1 MMVADGTRTG
11 VARAHAAAQRARLL
25 RLVLIALGLGF
36 SVAMDVALGAAA
48 FAPGEILAAILS
60 PGSVE
65 AETAVIVWSLRLPYA
80 LMAVLV
86 GAALSLAG
94 AEMQTILDN
103 VLADPFTLGVS
114 SAASLGA
121 ALVIVL
127 GLQIPGV
134 PAGWSLAAS
143 AFLFAFGSVLLLLQ
157 AATRGGGKGR
167 QTMVLFGIAM
177 VFSFNALV
185 ALLQYIANPE
195 DLQQLVFW
203 SMGSLALSNWPKLQA
218 LGLVLLGVLPF
229 TLRSAWRL
237 NVLRMGEDRAR
248 TLGVDVGRL
257 RLGALLRVSLLA
269 ATAVAFVGA
278 IGFVGLVGPHVARM
292 LVGEDHRHFLPA
304 SALVGALLMSLASIA
319 SKTLVPG
326 VLLPVGIVTALVGVP
341 VFLWLI
347 LRRERRL

>member
-218 LGLVLLGVLPF
+218 LGLVLLGGLPF